1 MNEHDDPIFY
11 FYHMAGFVLENPLRS
26 AEQVKDFVGPMYKN
40 IPHLRA
46 AMREYATDLGRIV
59 ALCEKMIQLRDNLFS
74 SMCDNY
80 VEMSKREALALNHP
94 GSSAIIL
101 FIYCA
106 TLTVM
111 SKVEID
117 TLSDE
122 RMTIVRKHG
131 LCIYPATNPRS
142 SPAQHT
148 AQDVLNVI
156 WLVSNRWPLLR
167 LVDRGEIEAVFK
179 YLQQMVH
186 RAFVLVAQPH
196 PRSVLDCKHVV
207 AATGPAASGPG
218 GGLYKANMDLVRRYT
233 DGLCRML
240 GHIRAFFVL
249 EWKTPA
255 FPPHVKEDD
264 LMEAL
269 SAKIQSNIKEL
280 MKLPSLRQEVR
291 MMFDRLSTRHCDFA
305 IFVEKCNNEPYDP
318 TAMMMMTKP
327 PEYQTAAI
335 QYNNCVD
342 YAELART
349 TNEGSPRYTK
359 EVDIFTHLHAQNI
372 KLHAI
377 EMNLREFDVKLR
389 ADYVLSEVDFLVHIS
404 NTTRESFPS
413 FISFMGRYHVIM
425 GSDVYIC
432 EKGIE
437 QAICTWARLILYDLK
452 GKLGGIDV
460 VPGLAK
466 IFSNKHALINGL
478 SSDTPAGSG
487 DSAAAPAGLV
497 SGPPTWG
504 DDGFI

>member
-1 MNEHDDPIFY
+1 
-11 FYHMAGFVLENPLRS
+11 MADFVIDNPLRS
-26 AEQVKDFVGPMYKN
+26 AEQVKDFVRPMYKN
-40 IPHLRA
+40 IPYLRA
-46 AMREYATDLGRIV
+46 AMREHATDLGRIV

-117 TLSDE
+117 SLSEE
-122 RMTIVRKHG
+122 RMNVVRKHG
-131 LCIYPATNPRS
+131 LCLYPRSNPRC
-142 SPAQHT
+142 SPNEHT
-148 AQDVLNVI
+148 AQDILNVI

-167 LVDRGEIEAVFK
+167 LTDRGEIEAVFK

-186 RAFVLVAQPH
+186 RAFIIIAEPH
-196 PRSVLDCKHVV
+196 PRSVLDCKHVTE
-207 AATGPAASGPG
+207 ATGPTGPG
-218 GGLYKANMDLVRRYT
+218 GVEKLYKANLDLIRRFT

-240 GHIRAFFVL
+240 GCIRAFFVL
-249 EWKTPA
+249 EWKPPS
-255 FPPHVKEDD
+255 FPPHLREDE
-264 LMEAL
+264 LMAAL

-305 IFVEKCNNEPYDP
+305 VFVEKCNNEPYDP

-327 PEYQTAAI
+327 PEYQTSSI

-349 TNEGSPRYTK
+349 TDEGAPDYEKVT
-359 EVDIFTHLHAQNI
+359 DIFTHLHAQNI
-372 KLHAI
+372 KFHAI
-377 EMNLREFDVKLR
+377 EMNLREYDIKLR
-389 ADYVLSEVDFLVHIS
+389 ADYVLSEVDFLVHIF
-404 NTTRESFPS
+404 NTTKESFPS

-425 GSDVYIC
+425 GGEVYIC

-437 QAICTWARLILYDLK
+437 QAICVWARIILYNLK
-452 GKLGGIDV
+452 GQLGGINV
-460 VPGLAK
+460 VAGLAK
-466 IFSNKHALINGL
+466 IFSNKHALIHGL
-478 SSDTPAGSG
+478 SSDTPPPSSG
-487 DSAAAPAGLV
+487 DPAAAPAALFT
-497 SGPPTWG
+497 GPPTWG